1 MKIKLIVA
9 HPRKNS
15 LTFAAKDK
23 FTEGAKESGHEIDL
37 LDLYHDNFNPLYN
50 IEDERDWA
58 KENKIFI
65 SSTQKEMNRVTNADA
80 IVFIFPIW
88 WYSMPSI
95 MKTYLD
101 RVWNIGIL
109 NELEN
114 KKVLWLALAG
124 GSERVFEKYDY
135 KNMISHHLNDGIG
148 KYANM
153 KESRVE
159 FLHDTLSESKEHI
172 QNLLQEAYDIGR
184 NY

>member
-58 KENKIFI
+58 KENK
-65 SSTQKEMNRVTNADA
+65 
-80 IVFIFPIW
+80 
-88 WYSMPSI
+88 
-95 MKTYLD
+95 
-101 RVWNIGIL
+101 
-109 NELEN
+109 
-114 KKVLWLALAG
+114 KVLWLALAG

-159 FLHDTLSESKEHI
+159 FLYDTLSESKEHI